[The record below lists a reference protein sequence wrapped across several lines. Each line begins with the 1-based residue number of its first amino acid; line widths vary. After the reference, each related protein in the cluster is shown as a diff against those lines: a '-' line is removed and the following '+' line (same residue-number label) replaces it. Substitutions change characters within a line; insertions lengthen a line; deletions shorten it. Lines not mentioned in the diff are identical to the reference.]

1 VRTALAYRPGP
12 GRLQRAAVTSSI
24 AFVGAFVVLAFTYS
38 NPIVLCAIGLAVA
51 VAGTAAGAR
60 DAVVVSLRWGAALA
74 VVVVGVNALVTHRGE
89 TILVRGWDV
98 PVLGQLDVTLES
110 IVAGGVIA
118 LRILVVVMAFAVYSA
133 CVDPDRVL
141 RLLRPVAGRSALT
154 ATLISRLVPLA
165 ASDHVRLREA
175 AELRG
180 PGAAPAGRSALA
192 RRLVAGSLDR
202 AVEVAATLEL
212 RGYAG
217 PARASTGR
225 VRRSRYDLRFLATGL
240 VVVAAGVAA
249 RLAGAG
255 GFEAYPSL
263 AVDAGAATLLL
274 AVTLPL
280 AAWLPFAGQRSR
292 VGRRRRRRRQVTA
305 ADGVRGAGAGA

>member
-1 VRTALAYRPGP
+1 VRTALAYRPRP

-24 AFVGAFVVLAFTYS
+24 AFIGAFAVLAFTYS
-38 NPIVLCAIGLAVA
+38 NPIVLCAVGAAVA
-51 VAGTAAGAR
+51 VAGIAAGAR
-60 DAVVVSLRWGAALA
+60 DAVVLSLRWGAALA
-74 VVVVGVNALVTHRGE
+74 VVVAAVNALVTHRGE
-89 TILVRGWDV
+89 TILVRGWEV
-98 PVLGQLDVTLES
+98 PVLGRLDVTLES

-118 LRILVVVMAFAVYSA
+118 LRILVVVMAFAVYST

-154 ATLISRLVPLA
+154 ATLIARLVPLA

-180 PGAAPAGRSALA
+180 PGAAPAGRPALA

-212 RGYAG
+212 RGFAT
-217 PARASTGR
+217 PARAGGSR
-225 VRRSRYDLRFLATGL
+225 VRRSRYDLRFLVTGL
-240 VVVAAGVAA
+240 VVAAGGAGA

-274 AVTLPL
+274 SLLLPL
-280 AAWLPFAGQRSR
+280 AAWVPFAGE
-292 VGRRRRRRRQVTA
+292 RRAVRRRRRQPQVAT
-305 ADGVRGAGAGA
+305 DRVKGAGARA